1 MSETINAWIER
12 QLTEQLDASLV
23 RVGGDGYH
31 VEVTVVSEQFA
42 GQRPVKKQ
50 QLVYAALNE
59 KIADGTIHA
68 LLMKTLTPAEWQAQ
82 Q

>member
-1 MSETINAWIER
+1 MSDTINAWIEQ
-12 QLTEQLDASLV
+12 QLTEHLNATVV

-31 VEVTVVSEQFA
+31 VEVTVVSEQFDGLRA
-42 GQRPVKKQ
+42 VKKQ

-59 KIADGTIHA
+59 KITDGTIHA

-82 Q
+82 N